1 MDAVMVNPRLS
12 LPLRWRRLET
22 QRQPTTGLTPTLDS
36 LAVLCSHNQS
46 GCLPVHR
53 LAPTHKHLLMSEILL
68 KHFQTAALML
78 CVMLRICVRHNLG
91 FLFGPRSLNIVPQLK
106 HLCLYIAIHCNILPI
121 QCPKSAKVFSVH
133 APHTQVLAAALDKA
147 SAVSVIA

>member
-1 MDAVMVNPRLS
+1 MTLNPRHIGIVWKKVAYKATNGTGERGNKCMDAVMVNPRLS

-53 LAPTHKHLLMSEILL
+53 LAPTHKHLLMSGILL

-91 FLFGPRSLNIVPQLK
+91 FLFGPRSLNIVP
-106 HLCLYIAIHCNILPI
+106 
-121 QCPKSAKVFSVH
+121 
-133 APHTQVLAAALDKA
+133 
-147 SAVSVIA
+147 

>member
-1 MDAVMVNPRLS
+1 MDAVMVNPCLS

-22 QRQPTTGLTPTLDS
+22 QRQPTTGLTPTLD
-36 LAVLCSHNQS
+36 VLCSHNQS

-53 LAPTHKHLLMSEILL
+53 LAPPHKHLLMSGILL

-78 CVMLRICVRHNLG
+78 CVMLRIGVRHTLG
-91 FLFGPRSLNIVPQLK
+91 FLFGPRSLNIASIVETFVF
-106 HLCLYIAIHCNILPI
+106 IHCNILPL

-133 APHTQVLAAALDKA
+133 APHR
-147 SAVSVIA
+147 